1 MTIDLHIAAKI
12 PSDLHQDLKQVLTNP
27 IRFFKLLQIPDKQTQ
42 RLQPFRLNIEQLQLL
57 GELEQH
63 QRLIVLKPRQIGI
76 STLLRAYAFWKAY
89 TTTARESWAVISFHD
104 RSAKHLRRMDT
115 LYHTNLPEL
124 LQRELER
131 DSSTDMQFADTGAT
145 LSSYTAGSRGGTRS
159 FSLSSVHLSEFAWYE
174 NPGNV
179 LAAVTAALPRD
190 GKIII
195 ESTPKAAGDVF
206 HQLCSDA
213 PGNGWQLVC
222 FWWWMHHAYRLPVP
236 DDWQTTLEEQ
246 QLIAR
251 YGVDEGQLAWR
262 RQQVATLG
270 LSDFKREY
278 PGSLE
283 DAFHAGSSTYFDGEA
298 LDKIEPVRMR
308 AEELRLQPPADGEVY
323 VSGIDVA
330 AGVGR
335 DYSVITIASAL
346 DSQIVY
352 TFRSNK
358 LSPARFSEK
367 VMQEVARY
375 NDAYTLIESN
385 NHGHLVIDRLQ
396 GYDYRNLW
404 ADGQGRSWTTT
415 LQSKVSIYEN
425 LREYI
430 HNHMLQQLPDSTL
443 LELRSLT
450 VEKVAPEAPKG
461 LHDDLAI
468 SLALCYRALRDIPP
482 IQLRGHMLHK
492 MESFIEHRRTRRT
505 RTRTP
510 WKVAT

>member
-1 MTIDLHIAAKI
+1 MSSYISAKI
-12 PSDLHQDLKQVLTNP
+12 PTGLHEEVTKVLDNP
-27 IRFFKLLQIPDKQTQ
+27 EHFFKLLQIPDKQTQ
-42 RLQPFRLNIEQLQLL
+42 RLQPFRMNGEQQQLL
-57 GELEQH
+57 AELENH
-63 QRLIVLKPRQIGI
+63 QRIIVLKPRQIGI

-89 TTTARESWAVISFHD
+89 TTAARESWAVISFHD
-104 RSAKHLRRMDT
+104 RSAKHLRRMDN
-115 LYHTNLPEL
+115 LYHQHLPEL
-124 LQRELER
+124 LQRELSR

-174 NPGNV
+174 NPAAV

-195 ESTPKAAGDVF
+195 ESTPKAAGDLF

-222 FWWWMHHAYRLPVP
+222 FFWWQHHAYRLPVP
-236 DDWQTTLEEQ
+236 EGWEATPEEQ
-246 QLIAR
+246 QLSLR
-251 YGVDEGQLAWR
+251 YGLDDEQLVWR
-262 RQQVATLG
+262 RQQVGTLG
-270 LSDFKREY
+270 LSDFMREY
-278 PGSLE
+278 PASLE
-283 DAFHAGSSTYFDGEA
+283 DAFHAGSSTYFDGHA
-298 LDKIEPVRMR
+298 LDCIEPIRMR
-308 AEELRLQPPADGEVY
+308 GEELQLQPPEKDEVY
-323 VSGIDVA
+323 VAGVDVA

-346 DSQIVY
+346 DSQVVY
-352 TFRSNK
+352 TYRSNK
-358 LSPARFSEK
+358 VSPAQFSEK
-367 VMQEVARY
+367 VIQQITRY
-375 NDAYTLIESN
+375 NDAYTLVESN

-396 GYDYRNLW
+396 SYDYRNLW
-404 ADGQGRSWTTT
+404 TDYQGKHWTTT
-415 LQSKVSIYEN
+415 LTSKVAIYET

-430 HNHMLQQLPDSTL
+430 HNKMMMRLPDTTL

-482 IQLRGHMLHK
+482 VQLRGQLQHK
-492 MESFIEHRRTRRT
+492 MEAFIDRRRARRHRTK
-505 RTRTP
+505 TP
-510 WKVAT
+510 WRVAT